1 MQEIM
6 DPFDISGQKK
16 HKETKKRVSELKEK
30 IEVDDLK
37 WIMSNKRGRRFAW
50 RLLDRAGI
58 YRTSFTGNSTT
69 FFNEGM
75 RNIGLM
81 LVADIHEACPEAYAL
96 MIKENRNDRDIDDA
110 SRK

>member
-1 MQEIM
+1 MQEIA
-6 DPFDISGQKK
+6 DPFDLTGQKK
-16 HKETKKRVSELKEK
+16 HKEDLKKTSALKQK
-30 IEVDDLK
+30 IEIEDLK
-37 WIMSNKRGRRFAW
+37 WVMSNKRGRRFAW

-96 MIKENRNDRDIDDA
+96 MIKENRNDRHIDDA

>member
-1 MQEIM
+1 ML
-6 DPFDISGQKK
+6 DPLDLSGQKK
-16 HKETKKRVSELKEK
+16 HRENLKKSSTIKKK
-30 IEVDDLK
+30 IEAEDLK
-37 WIMSNKRGRRFAW
+37 WVMGNKRGRRFAW

-96 MIKENRNDRDIDDA
+96 MIKENRNDTDIDDA

>member
-1 MQEIM
+1 MQEIA
-6 DPFDISGQKK
+6 DPFDLTGQKK
-16 HKETKKRVSELKEK
+16 LKEESKKISAIKQK
-30 IEVDDLK
+30 IEFEDLK
-37 WIMSNKRGRRFAW
+37 WVMSNKRGRRFAW

-96 MIKENRNDRDIDDA
+96 MIKENKNGRDIDDA